1 VGNYFQPSRVGALVI
16 LVLLVLVLLFTIP
29 VTAADIDI
37 SVEGSGI
44 SNWIFTPGTT
54 NINSTSIILNI
65 SSISSTWTVSVK
77 DGLDFSKPPLTV
89 GKMVEWDGVAYVTP
103 TPWVLG
109 TAVNIAGPSFPS
121 KYNGASVVL
130 SGSNQVIESGL
141 ALVNS
146 EKIHLTIRQPVAYSD
161 PVLKGGHLYQVI
173 VTYVAFAEGGPAPV
187 VSGIVPAEGITGS
200 TVTVTDLSGSNF
212 LPHSTAVLNRTG
224 FPNINLTVTGTTTPT
239 RMTGTLNLAGAGVGL
254 WDVTVTNPDG
264 GMGTKSELFWIK
276 YPSAPGVS
284 GFVPVFGTRG
294 TTISIGV
301 AGNYFQNGVAVK
313 LTRGT
318 SVINAVVSSV
328 TQTRINGAITIP
340 SNAPTGDWD
349 LIVTNNDGQSDN
361 MLGALTVE

>member
-1 VGNYFQPSRVGALVI
+1 VGNYFQPSQIGVLVI
-16 LVLLVLVLLFTIP
+16 PILLVIVLLCAVP
-29 VTAADIDI
+29 VSAADIDI
-37 SVEGSGI
+37 TIEGPGI
-44 SNWIFTPGTT
+44 SNWIFTPGMT
-54 NINSTSIILNI
+54 NIDSTNITLNV
-65 SSISSTWTVSVK
+65 SSVSSTWTVSVK
-77 DGLDFSKPPLTV
+77 DNLDLDKPPLTV
-89 GKMVEWDGVAYVTP
+89 GKMVEWDGLSYVTP

-109 TAVNIAGPSFPS
+109 AAMNITGPSVPLT
-121 KYNGASVVL
+121 YTGASVIL
-130 SGSNQVIESGL
+130 DGSNQIIESGL
-141 ALVNS
+141 AVVNS
-146 EKIHLTIRQPVAYSD
+146 EKIHLIIRQPVAYSD
-161 PVLKGGHLYQVI
+161 PVPRGGHLYQVI
-173 VTYVAFAEGGPAPV
+173 VTYIAFAEGGPAPV

-200 TVTVTDLSGSNF
+200 TVTVTDLSGLNF

-224 FPNINLTVTGTTTPT
+224 SPNINLTVTGTTTPT